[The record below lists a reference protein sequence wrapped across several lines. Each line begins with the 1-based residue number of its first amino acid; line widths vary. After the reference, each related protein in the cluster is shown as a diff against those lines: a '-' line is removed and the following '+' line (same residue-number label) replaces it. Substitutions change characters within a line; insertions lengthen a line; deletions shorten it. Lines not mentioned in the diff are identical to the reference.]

1 MRVVS
6 GVDVLEVAPGGSGE
20 ILLDV
25 VNTGTVIDGV
35 SAHVMGLPVEHATS
49 RPSVLALFPD
59 ATGQLVVRLDLP
71 TSFPA
76 GTHPITVQV
85 VGQAGVAG
93 AVHHD
98 VDLVVGTRPQLSI
111 SAAPSVV
118 RSRRR
123 ATFEVQVQ
131 NRGNVPL
138 DVALRATD
146 SDRSLQATLT
156 PSTLSLAPG
165 TGAVC
170 SVRVQGP
177 RQLLG
182 GDRERALQVEAT
194 ALDQHEVVPLVL
206 RQRSRLSAGVITA
219 MVLLAILAAWASIF
233 LFGVGAILGADPYT
247 KVAPPSFFAATAV
260 TGAAGTGT
268 GANGAA
274 SGAPAGAVARTGVL
288 PAGVGGTLSGTVTAT
303 SDGLGV
309 GRMTVE
315 AWRTSRTGLVLVGSA
330 ATQQDGSYAIA
341 GLFPGAYLVSVKADG
356 FTTVWY
362 PSAAASAGAK
372 PVTAVAQ
379 AVTGTIDLTVTG
391 APAVINGTVDV
402 GAVTT
407 PVITTVVARATWAR
421 DDATLTRTVQAAAD
435 GTYTLPNVVA
445 PGTYELSF
453 TAPGYQPTTITETV
467 TGGQTRF
474 APSVTLQSGTGQIAG
489 TVTDGSHPLGGVVVS
504 TTVGSAPI
512 VVGTPTLGAVGT
524 FVIPGLPTPGT
535 YVVTFTAPGFTPAT
549 VVVDLTAGQS
559 KNDVAVALAGGA
571 GTVNGRILA
580 PDGSGLGQAT
590 VTATG
595 GPSAVTGTS
604 LTTGTV
610 GSFTLAGLK
619 PGIYTLMVTLPGY
632 ASQSVAVDLSTGV
645 AAPVTVTMRPSWGT
659 VQGVVRTASAG
670 TATGT
675 AGISVQATDGQHT
688 WTTTSTAVAGTPTG
702 FYSFGQLPPGSY
714 SLTLSEAG
722 RVVTTAVVQV
732 VAGSTASQDLT
743 LPAGG

>member
-6 GVDVLEVAPGGSGE
+6 GIDVLEVAPGGSGE

-49 RPSVLALFPD
+49 RPAVLALFPD

-85 VGQAGVAG
+85 VGQAGVAD

-111 SAAPSVV
+111 SAAPTVV

-165 TGAVC
+165 TAAVC

-219 MVLLAILAAWASIF
+219 MVLLAILGAWASIF

-260 TGAAGTGT
+260 TGAAGT
-268 GANGAA
+268 A
-274 SGAPAGAVARTGVL
+274 SGADGSASAAPAGAVPRTGVL
-288 PAGVGGTLSGTVTAT
+288 PAGVGGTLAGTVTAT

-341 GLFPGAYLVSVKADG
+341 GLFPGSYLVSVKADG

-391 APAVINGTVDV
+391 APAVINGKVDV

-407 PVITTVVARATWAR
+407 PVVTTVVARATWAR

-489 TVTDGSHPLGGVVVS
+489 TVTAGGHPLGGVVVS

-535 YVVTFTAPGFTPAT
+535 YVVTFTATGFTPAT

-559 KNDVAVALAGGA
+559 KNDVAVALTGGA

-590 VTATG
+590 ITATG

-610 GSFTLAGLK
+610 GAFTLAGLK

-632 ASQSVAVDLSTGV
+632 APQSVAVDLSTGV

-702 FYSFGQLPPGSY
+702 FYQFGQLPPGSY

>member
-35 SAHVMGLPVEHATS
+35 RAHVIGLPVEHATS

-76 GTHPITVQV
+76 GRHPITVEV

-111 SAAPSVV
+111 SAAPTVV

-219 MVLLAILAAWASIF
+219 MVLLAILAAWATIF

-268 GANGAA
+268 GSNGAA
-274 SGAPAGAVARTGVL
+274 SAAPAGAVARTGVL

-362 PSAAASAGAK
+362 PSAAASSGAK

-391 APAVINGTVDV
+391 APAVINGKVDV

-407 PVITTVVARATWAR
+407 PVVTTVVARATWAR
-421 DDATLTRTVQAAAD
+421 DDPTLTRTVQAAAD

-512 VVGTPTLGAVGT
+512 VVGTPTLGAVGS

-559 KNDVAVALAGGA
+559 KNDVAVALTGGA

-590 VTATG
+590 VAATG

-604 LTTGTV
+604 
-610 GSFTLAGLK
+610 
-619 PGIYTLMVTLPGY
+619 
-632 ASQSVAVDLSTGV
+632 
-645 AAPVTVTMRPSWGT
+645 
-659 VQGVVRTASAG
+659 
-670 TATGT
+670 
-675 AGISVQATDGQHT
+675 
-688 WTTTSTAVAGTPTG
+688 
-702 FYSFGQLPPGSY
+702 
-714 SLTLSEAG
+714 
-722 RVVTTAVVQV
+722 
-732 VAGSTASQDLT
+732 
-743 LPAGG
+743 

>member
-688 WTTTSTAVAGTPTG
+688 WTTTSTAVAGTPPG

>member
-1 MRVVS
+1 VVS
-6 GVDVLEVAPGGSGE
+6 GIDVLEVAPGGSGE

-85 VGQAGVAG
+85 VGQAGVAD

-111 SAAPSVV
+111 SAAPTVV

-165 TGAVC
+165 TAAVC
-170 SVRVQGP
+170 SVHVQGP

-219 MVLLAILAAWASIF
+219 LVLLAILAAWASIF

-260 TGAAGTGT
+260 TGAAGTAA
-268 GANGAA
+268 GADGSAA
-274 SGAPAGAVARTGVL
+274 AAPAGAVPRTGVL
-288 PAGVGGTLSGTVTAT
+288 PAGVGGTLAGTVTAT

-315 AWRTSRTGLVLVGSA
+315 AWRTSRTGLVQVGSA

-341 GLFPGAYLVSVKADG
+341 GLFPGTYLVSVKADG

-372 PVTAVAQ
+372 AVTAVAQ
-379 AVTGTIDLTVTG
+379 TVTGNVDLTVTG
-391 APAVINGTVDV
+391 APAVINGKVDV

-407 PVITTVVARATWAR
+407 PVVTTVVARATWAR

-474 APSVTLQSGTGQIAG
+474 APSVTLQSGTGQISG

-535 YVVTFTAPGFTPAT
+535 YVVTFTATGFTPAT

-559 KNDVAVALAGGA
+559 KNDVAVALTGGA

-590 VTATG
+590 ITATG

-610 GSFTLAGLK
+610 GAFTLAGLK

-632 ASQSVAVDLSTGV
+632 ASQSVAVDLSSGV

-659 VQGVVRTASAG
+659 VQGVVRTASA
-670 TATGT
+670 GT

-702 FYSFGQLPPGSY
+702 FYQFGQLPPGSY

-732 VAGSTASQDLT
+732 VAGSTATQDLT

>member
-35 SAHVMGLPVEHATS
+35 SAHVVGLPVEHTTS

-71 TSFPA
+71 ESFPA
-76 GTHPITVQV
+76 GTHPITVRV
-85 VGQAGVAG
+85 VGQAGVTD

-98 VDLVVGTRPQLSI
+98 VDLVVGSRPQLSI

-123 ATFEVQVQ
+123 ASFEIKVR

-156 PSTLSLAPG
+156 PSTLSLPPG
-165 TGAVC
+165 TTATC
-170 SVRVQGP
+170 TVRVQGP

-219 MVLLAILAAWASIF
+219 IVLLAILGVWASIF
-233 LFGVGAILGADPYT
+233 LFGVGAILGSDPYT
-247 KVAPPSFFAATAV
+247 KVAPASFFAATSVA
-260 TGAAGTGT
+260 GAAGTAAAADT
-268 GANGAA
+268 TA
-274 SGAPAGAVARTGVL
+274 SGAPAGAVPRTGVL
-288 PAGVGGTLSGTVTAT
+288 PAGVGGTLAGTVTAA

-309 GRMTVE
+309 GRITVE
-315 AWRTSRTGLVLVGSA
+315 AWRTSRTGLVVVGSA

-341 GLFPGAYLVSVKADG
+341 GLYPGSYLVSIKADG
-356 FTTVWY
+356 YTPVWY
-362 PSAAASAGAK
+362 PSAADSSGAK
-372 PVTAVAQ
+372 LVNAVAQ
-379 AVTGTIDLTVTG
+379 KVTGDVNLTITG
-391 APAVINGTVDV
+391 NPAVINGKVDV
-402 GAVTT
+402 GSVTT
-407 PVITTVVARATWAR
+407 PVVTTVVARATWAR
-421 DDATLTRTVQAAAD
+421 DDATLTRTVQTAAD
-435 GTYTLPNVVA
+435 GTFTLPDVVA

-453 TAPGYQPTTITETV
+453 TAPGYQPSTITESV

-474 APSVTLQSGTGQIAG
+474 APTVTLASGTGQISG
-489 TVTDGSHPLGGVVVS
+489 TVSDGSHPLGGVVV
-504 TTVGSAPI
+504 TTSVGGTPV

-535 YVVTFTAPGFTPAT
+535 YVVTFAANGFTTAT

-559 KNDVAVALAGGA
+559 KNDVAVTMTGGA

-590 VTATG
+590 ITATG
-595 GPSAVTGTS
+595 GPTTVTGTS
-604 LTTGTV
+604 LTTGNV
-610 GSFTLAGLK
+610 GAFTLAGLK
-619 PGIYTLMVTLPGY
+619 PGLYTLMVTLPGY
-632 ASQSVAVDLSTGV
+632 AAQSVAVDLTTGTTP
-645 AAPVTVTMRPSWGT
+645 AVTVTMRPSWGT
-659 VQGVVRTASAG
+659 VQGVVQSG
-670 TATGT
+670 GTGT
-675 AGISVQATDGQHT
+675 AGVEVQATDGQHT
-688 WTTTSTAVAGTPTG
+688 WKTTSTAVAGSPAG
-702 FYSFGQLPPGSY
+702 FYSFAQLPPGAY
-714 SLTLSEAG
+714 SVTLSEAG

-732 VAGSTASQDLT
+732 VAGSTVTQNLT
-743 LPAGG
+743 LPAVG

>member
-6 GVDVLEVAPGGSGE
+6 GIDVLEVAPGGSGE

-49 RPSVLALFPD
+49 RPAVLALFPD

-85 VGQAGVAG
+85 VGQAGVAD

-111 SAAPSVV
+111 SAAPTVV

-260 TGAAGTGT
+260 TGAAGTAA
-268 GANGAA
+268 GADGSAA
-274 SGAPAGAVARTGVL
+274 AAPAGAVPRTGVL
-288 PAGVGGTLSGTVTAT
+288 PAGVGGTLAGTVTAT

-315 AWRTSRTGLVLVGSA
+315 AWRTSRTGLVQVGSA
-330 ATQQDGSYAIA
+330 A
-341 GLFPGAYLVSVKADG
+341 
-356 FTTVWY
+356 
-362 PSAAASAGAK
+362 
-372 PVTAVAQ
+372 
-379 AVTGTIDLTVTG
+379 
-391 APAVINGTVDV
+391 
-402 GAVTT
+402 
-407 PVITTVVARATWAR
+407 
-421 DDATLTRTVQAAAD
+421 
-435 GTYTLPNVVA
+435 
-445 PGTYELSF
+445 
-453 TAPGYQPTTITETV
+453 
-467 TGGQTRF
+467 
-474 APSVTLQSGTGQIAG
+474 
-489 TVTDGSHPLGGVVVS
+489 
-504 TTVGSAPI
+504 
-512 VVGTPTLGAVGT
+512 
-524 FVIPGLPTPGT
+524 
-535 YVVTFTAPGFTPAT
+535 
-549 VVVDLTAGQS
+549 
-559 KNDVAVALAGGA
+559 
-571 GTVNGRILA
+571 
-580 PDGSGLGQAT
+580 
-590 VTATG
+590 
-595 GPSAVTGTS
+595 
-604 LTTGTV
+604 
-610 GSFTLAGLK
+610 
-619 PGIYTLMVTLPGY
+619 
-632 ASQSVAVDLSTGV
+632 
-645 AAPVTVTMRPSWGT
+645 
-659 VQGVVRTASAG
+659 
-670 TATGT
+670 
-675 AGISVQATDGQHT
+675 
-688 WTTTSTAVAGTPTG
+688 
-702 FYSFGQLPPGSY
+702 
-714 SLTLSEAG
+714 
-722 RVVTTAVVQV
+722 
-732 VAGSTASQDLT
+732 
-743 LPAGG
+743 